1 MSISISP
8 SPKRVRVTFK
18 GAVIADSAQALD
30 LREGTYG
37 VVKYI
42 PRADV
47 DMARLVRTAHHSSCP
62 FKGEASYF
70 SIVVD
75 GATSENAI
83 WSYET
88 PLASVA
94 AIKDHLAFYPGR
106 VDMIEDI

>member
-8 SPKRVRVTFK
+8 APRRVRVTFN

-37 VVKYI
+37 IVKYI

-47 DMARLVRTAHHSSCP
+47 DMARLVRTTHRSTCP

-70 SIVVD
+70 SIAVD
-75 GATSENAI
+75 GVTSENAI
-83 WSYET
+83 WSYES

-94 AIKDHLAFYPGR
+94 AIKNHVAFYPSR
-106 VDMIEDI
+106 VDMIEEI